1 MEGRNGKAKYIRIMA
16 GLLCA
21 LLAVGCAGSRSLTR
35 MYEDITDEGH
45 EIETALFWR
54 VEVIDRTSTL
64 KSSPRFYIYHPEETK
79 PGDAWH
85 GDLVR
90 EFERATGDWKMKNN
104 ASYLEDIVVAE
115 SASSQY
121 LFKEV
126 DLYLY
131 TKTYSNQWRI
141 ARSESR
147 EVYFTGSIDRACT
160 IPPEKLA
167 YLGVITI
174 EFTGMKGERY
184 LYRTRFS
191 QDREDFDKDVKLLR
205 ERYPVLSEQFDQRID
220 AARCNLVFIE
230 DFKNNIHRW
239 PTNIKRRHSTARI
252 NRGTL
257 TMQSKNNACHREVIR
272 PSFEMPGNFD
282 IELVSRWKEGV
293 DDRGYGLALGRDR
306 RNGYGF
312 HVSADGSSNVGL
324 FKKKKHQH
332 DLVAWKS
339 GTATRGDGK
348 SMNRQKVA
356 VRGDR
361 LTYYVNGAIV
371 GEMVKD
377 MDIEE
382 WAVGVT
388 VCGKQEVAFD
398 QLTIVER

>member
-1 MEGRNGKAKYIRIMA
+1 MEGRSGQTKYIRIMA

-21 LLAVGCAGSRSLTR
+21 LLAVGCAGNRSLTR

-54 VEVIDRTSTL
+54 VEVIDRTSSL
-64 KSSPRFYIYHPEETK
+64 KSSPRFSIYHPEETT
-79 PGDAWH
+79 PGDTWQ

-90 EFERATGDWKMKNN
+90 EFERATGDWRKKNG
-104 ASYLEDIVVAE
+104 ASYLEDLIVAE
-115 SASSQY
+115 SASAQY

-126 DLYLY
+126 DLYLF
-131 TKTYSNQWRI
+131 TKTYSNQWTDRI
-141 ARSESR
+141 ESR
-147 EVYFTGSIDRACT
+147 ELYFTGSINRACS
-160 IPPEKLA
+160 IPPGKLA
-167 YLGVITI
+167 YLGVVTI

-205 ERYPVLSEQFDQRID
+205 ERYTVLSEQFDQRIES
-220 AARCNLVFIE
+220 ARCNLVFIE

-239 PTNIKRRHSTARI
+239 PTNVKRRHSTARI
-252 NRGTL
+252 TRGALTL
-257 TMQSKNNACHREVIR
+257 HSKSDACHREVIR
-272 PSFEMPGNFD
+272 PSFEMPDNFD
-282 IELVSRWKEGV
+282 VELVSRWKEGV
-293 DDRGYGLALGRDR
+293 DNRGYGLALGRDR
-306 RNGYGF
+306 RNAYGF

-324 FKKKKHQH
+324 FKKNKHQH
-332 DLVAWKS
+332 DPVAWKS
-339 GTATRGDGK
+339 GTAKRGDGQ
-348 SMNRQKVA
+348 SINRQKIA